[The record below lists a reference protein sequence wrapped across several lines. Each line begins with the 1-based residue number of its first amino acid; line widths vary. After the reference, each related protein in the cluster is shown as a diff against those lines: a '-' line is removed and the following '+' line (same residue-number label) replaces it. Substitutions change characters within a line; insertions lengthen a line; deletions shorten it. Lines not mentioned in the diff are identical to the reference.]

1 MITKLI
7 AIEDVR
13 VLLPGI
19 PARTTRGFLGYC
31 TISLLPFKKG
41 WLLFD
46 TGHYGDRYLLLEALE
61 NLKITPQDVTCV
73 VLSHLHYDHCLN
85 LTLFPRA
92 TFVLASRELQYAR
105 EVMAKQRIDYS
116 IPDMLDSLLQN
127 REIQAFDSEL
137 KLGSG
142 IKVFETP
149 GHTPGSVALQIK
161 KTRDIV
167 LCGDAIKNAWE
178 FVLGEPDMV
187 YGSPLAA
194 RKSIQRIRNMGE
206 ILVPGHDRPFRQKE
220 REIEFIG
227 GTSWSISADL
237 YPREKGSEIF
247 RLGYERRSGDPAES
261 AEKDY

>member
-1 MITKLI
+1 MITKSI

-31 TISLLPFKKG
+31 TISLLPFEHG

-61 NLKITPQDVTCV
+61 NLKIAPQAVTYV

-85 LTLFPRA
+85 LRLFPQA
-92 TFVLASRELQYAR
+92 TLVLASKELRYAR
-105 EVMAKQRIDYS
+105 EVMANQRIDYS
-116 IPDMLDSLLQN
+116 IPEILESLLQN
-127 REIQAFDSEL
+127 REIHVFSSEL
-137 KLGSG
+137 ELGPG

-149 GHTPGSVALQIK
+149 GHTPGSIALQIK
-161 KTRDIV
+161 RTRDIV

-178 FVLGEPDMV
+178 FVLGEADMV
-187 YGSPLAA
+187 YGSPLEA

-206 ILVPGHDRPFRQKE
+206 VLIPGHDRPFRQKE

-247 RLGYERRSGDPAES
+247 RL
-261 AEKDY
+261 KL